1 MVVGSIPTG
10 GTYKKVRK
18 DFFVFKLRIYLLS
31 TIKKHRLHT
40 ITNKHMGHFERGGN
54 KGGFRG
60 GDRGGKPNFQKKS
73 WGNDRGEAPM
83 HKATCSDCGRA
94 CEVPFRPTGEKP
106 VFCRDCFAGKR
117 EGGDR
122 PTRPDFGNRGP
133 KRDFNDKPNNSFAPR
148 AEFTPAPANDEMKKQ
163 LNDINRKLENLLAS
177 IDRLVDVT
185 RKESQVAKVTVAT
198 PAPVVV
204 KKAETVKAPVKTVAK
219 VIAKK
224 APIVKVAPKKVV
236 EKKVVAKKKK

>member
-1 MVVGSIPTG
+1 
-10 GTYKKVRK
+10 
-18 DFFVFKLRIYLLS
+18 
-31 TIKKHRLHT
+31 
-40 ITNKHMGHFERGGN
+40 MGNFDRGGN

-73 WGNDRGEAPM
+73 WGNDRGDAQM
-83 HKATCSDCGRA
+83 HKATCSDCGRT

-117 EGGDR
+117 EMGDR
-122 PTRPDFGNRGP
+122 PARPDFGNRGP

-148 AEFTPAPANDEMKKQ
+148 AEFIPAPANDEMKKQ

-185 RKESQVAKVTVAT
+185 RKESQVAKVAVAT

-204 KKAETVKAPVKTVAK
+204 KKVEAVKAPAKTDVKVVAK
-219 VIAKK
+219 KVPAVK
-224 APIVKVAPKKVV
+224 APA
-236 EKKVVAKKKK
+236 KKVVAKKKK

>member
-1 MVVGSIPTG
+1 
-10 GTYKKVRK
+10 
-18 DFFVFKLRIYLLS
+18 
-31 TIKKHRLHT
+31 
-40 ITNKHMGHFERGGN
+40 MGHFERGGN

-60 GDRGGKPNFQKKS
+60 GNRGGKPNFQKKG
-73 WGNDRGEAPM
+73 WGNDRGDAQM

-122 PTRPDFGNRGP
+122 HVRPDFGNRGP
-133 KRDFNDKPNNSFAPR
+133 KRDFNEKQNNSFAPR
-148 AEFTPAPANDEMKKQ
+148 AEFTPAPANDEIKKQ

-185 RKESQVAKVTVAT
+185 RKESQTKKITAVT
-198 PAPVVV
+198 PAPIVV
-204 KKAETVKAPVKTVAK
+204 KKVEAVKAPVKKDV
-219 VIAKK
+219 
-224 APIVKVAPKKVV
+224 
-236 EKKVVAKKKK
+236 KVVAKKVLAVKVPAKKAVAKKKK

>member
-1 MVVGSIPTG
+1 
-10 GTYKKVRK
+10 
-18 DFFVFKLRIYLLS
+18 
-31 TIKKHRLHT
+31 
-40 ITNKHMGHFERGGN
+40 MGHFDRGGN

-60 GDRGGKPNFQKKS
+60 GDRGGKPNFQKKA

-122 PTRPDFGNRGP
+122 SARGDFGNRGP
-133 KRDFNDKPNNSFAPR
+133 KREFNDKQNNSFAPKV
-148 AEFTPAPANDEMKKQ
+148 EFAPAPANDEVKKQ

-177 IDRLVDVT
+177 VDRLTDLS
-185 RKESQVAKVTVAT
+185 RKESQVAKVAAAA

-204 KKAETVKAPVKTVAK
+204 KKIETKKAPVKAVAK
-219 VIAKK
+219 KSPIA
-224 APIVKVAPKKVV
+224 KVAPKKVV
-236 EKKVVAKKKK
+236 EKKVVVKKKK